1 MKQLFTLF
9 AAAFLALM
17 PAAATN
23 KDNPESVRMET
34 KTYQLDFFDG
44 LEVSWIFQVDLS
56 KSSSQKV
63 EVEAPDFLMPYLTV
77 KVRNNTLILGSSGLP
92 NDIRRKLEKGS
103 YKVRASV
110 SLPELTHLEMSGA
123 SKLVAD
129 GEFQTGNFD
138 LELSGATSLRELQM
152 TANFAN
158 IQCSGASKF
167 QMKGNLKEVKMD
179 LSGASKGVLEAD
191 GQEMNMDL
199 SGSAKL
205 ELTGG
210 YDQMRSELSAASHL
224 WIKGTLGLFRLSGS
238 GAAKADLMDC
248 ATIES
253 RVDMSGAASA
263 RLYAVE
269 KLGVHLSGAAS
280 CRYKA
285 GEKLQIT
292 ETDVDRG
299 ASLKKI

>member
-17 PAAATN
+17 PAAANTN
-23 KDNPESVRMET
+23 KDPESVRMET
-34 KTYQLDFFDG
+34 KTYQLDYFDG

-56 KSSSQKV
+56 QAPSQKV
-63 EVEAPDFLMPYLTV
+63 EVEAPDFLMPYLVV

-92 NDIRRKLEKGS
+92 ADIRRKLEKGS
-103 YKVRASV
+103 YKVRAAV
-110 SLPELTHLEMSGA
+110 SLPELTHVEMSGA

-129 GEFQTGNFD
+129 GEFKTTNFD
-138 LELSGATSLRELQM
+138 LELSGATSVRELKM
-152 TANFAN
+152 TADYAN
-158 IQCSGASKF
+158 IQGSGASKF
-167 QMKGNLKEVKMD
+167 QMKGHLKEVKMD

-210 YDQMRSELSAASHL
+210 YDQMKSELSAASHL
-224 WIKGTLGLFRLSGS
+224 WIKGTLGSFRLSGS
-238 GAAKADLMDC
+238 GAAKADLVDC
-248 ATIES
+248 ATIDS
-253 RVDMSGAASA
+253 RVDMSGASSV

-285 GEKLQIT
+285 GDHLQIT

-299 ASLKKI
+299 ASLKKL

>member
-17 PAAATN
+17 PAAAAN

-44 LEVSWIFQVDLS
+44 LDVSWIFQVDLS

-152 TANFAN
+152 TASFAN

-299 ASLKKI
+299 ASLKKL

>member
-299 ASLKKI
+299 ASLKKL

>member
-110 SLPELTHLEMSGA
+110 SLPELSHLEMSGA

-299 ASLKKI
+299 ASLKKL

>member
-17 PAAATN
+17 PTAAAN

-103 YKVRASV
+103 YKVRAFV

-299 ASLKKI
+299 ASLKKL

>member
-17 PAAATN
+17 PAAAAN
-23 KDNPESVRMET
+23 EDNPESVRMET

>member
-17 PAAATN
+17 PAAAAN

-44 LEVSWIFQVDLS
+44 LDVSWIFQVDLS

-152 TANFAN
+152 TASFAN

-269 KLGVHLSGAAS
+269 KLGVPLSGAAS

-299 ASLKKI
+299 ASLKKL

>member
-17 PAAATN
+17 PAAAAN

-299 ASLKKI
+299 ASLKKL

>member
-17 PAAATN
+17 PAAAAN

-44 LEVSWIFQVDLS
+44 LDVSWIFQVDLS

-299 ASLKKI
+299 ASLKKL

>member
-1 MKQLFTLF
+1 MKPLFTLF

-17 PAAATN
+17 PAAAAN

-224 WIKGTLGLFRLSGS
+224 WIKGTLGSFRLSGS
-238 GAAKADLMDC
+238 GAAKADLVDC

-253 RVDMSGAASA
+253 RVDMSGAASV

-285 GEKLQIT
+285 GENLQIT

-299 ASLKKI
+299 ASLKKL